1 VRHRHLSVLTWIA
14 ACGGAAPSGHYS
26 QGTFTKGDEHFHVEA
41 PAAWQPITPPAGD
54 LAWRD
59 PQSRSVISANATCK
73 GHHDPPLEILV
84 NDLLIGTTD
93 RHILLDETIPLDGRE
108 ARHEVVEL
116 KVDGVPLVYD
126 LYVLKKDGCVYDLT
140 LVAPPRA
147 YDQVAD
153 RFVTFIGGFRAGTG
167 SR

>member
-1 VRHRHLSVLTWIA
+1 MR
-14 ACGGAAPSGHYS
+14 
-26 QGTFTKGDEHFHVEA
+26 
-41 PAAWQPITPPAGD
+41 PARAITTRR
-54 LAWRD
+54 W
-59 PQSRSVISANATCK
+59 K
-73 GHHDPPLEILV
+73 ILV

-153 RFVTFIGGFRAGTG
+153 RFVTFIGGFRTGAGV
-167 SR
+167 R

>member
-1 VRHRHLSVLTWIA
+1 MWAA
-14 ACGGAAPSGHYS
+14 ACGGAAPAGHYA

-41 PAAWQPITPPAGD
+41 PATWQPITPPAGD

-116 KVDGVPLVYD
+116 KVDGVPLIYD

-147 YDQVAD
+147 YDAVAD
-153 RFVTFIGGFRAGTG
+153 RFVTFIGGFRTEAGV
-167 SR
+167 R